1 MSPGGPTP
9 TPHCGLQPR
18 VYIPYERENLNPL
31 AKLAAVACAAPR
43 HPTSINDN
51 GICNGTSTGTDSQM
65 HMHMKSTLHP
75 TLVSTQIH
83 SQIRLIPVRFILQKP
98 HHALAWGISFSMIQA
113 NSNFLI
119 VGYVDRTL
127 MHHYTVQASIDTK
140 DSNPFNI
147 HQGQHCPVASLR
159 PGDIILSINGRA
171 IASFS
176 SFLKITEHLKN
187 SSYLWITAMRASHLP
202 QHILANNQPQL
213 SHRAA
218 EETHRLLRPL
228 LSQLVRHV
236 PINPFPMRED
246 ASFQIRK
253 ATTSSQPPPKPPP
266 KQTVLMH
273 VIFSNPLFR
282 DDCGKPLPYD
292 DDLEFDPDDGS
303 RAKDFLVQIDAFPSW
318 LAARKTVWRQRWTVR
333 ALDEVVIDVEDD
345 SPTDVSHDFWSH
357 QGFSSFEQWQS
368 SRIAQWKGQYS
379 WNQRKRKRIEED
391 AEEIVHFPCVD
402 DTDNEM
408 QLLDWLRVRKN
419 QWKILRRKHQRR
431 LEQTTLDNSTTL
443 VAKRAPSEGNGG
455 KSQESNARTT
465 ILSPN
470 PVVRRQTTGD
480 MLLIDSLLE
489 EQESKRQANLKT
501 FDLAFVFD
509 AKLGAP
515 DDVVAHCLR
524 YLPPSEHGKLL
535 CINLTT
541 SSAIKERDDLWRQL
555 CPTHWILPR
564 RPRKRWHD
572 LYLSKIRQEADVS
585 RKRSE
590 DLLST
595 VANVLFKGDHFQKVE
610 KLVTDGEQ
618 KFAFDVNYVSGVVC
632 ERNSILNL
640 AVIHGRYKVVRW
652 LVETKGSDV
661 ESSDRGGF
669 TPLLNAAW
677 AGNTKLVRFLMSHGC
692 DRTKIGRG
700 HYTKPLAAP
709 DFKGYTAEGWA
720 REREFPEVAEL
731 LRLGL

>member
-1 MSPGGPTP
+1 
-9 TPHCGLQPR
+9 
-18 VYIPYERENLNPL
+18 
-31 AKLAAVACAAPR
+31 
-43 HPTSINDN
+43 
-51 GICNGTSTGTDSQM
+51 M
-65 HMHMKSTLHP
+65 HQTV
-75 TLVSTQIH
+75 VSTQMH
-83 SQIRLIPVRFILQKP
+83 PQMRLVPVRFILQKP
-98 HHALAWGISFSMIQA
+98 HHALAWGISLSMIQA
-113 NSNFLI
+113 NANFLI

-127 MHHYTVQASIDTK
+127 MHHYTVLASY
-140 DSNPFNI
+140 DSNEPRPLVF
-147 HQGQHCPVASLR
+147 HQGQHCSVAGLR
-159 PGDIILSINGRA
+159 PGDIILTINGRP
-171 IASFS
+171 IATFS

-187 SSYLWITAMRASHLP
+187 SSYLWMTAMRASDLP
-202 QHILANNQPQL
+202 QHISANTKPKL
-213 SHRAA
+213 SYWAA
-218 EETHRLLRPL
+218 EETYRLLRPQL
-228 LSQLVRHV
+228 LQLMRQV
-236 PINPFPMRED
+236 PVNPFSMRED
-246 ASFQIRK
+246 VSFQIRK
-253 ATTSSQPPPKPPP
+253 STTSTQPAQPAS
-266 KQTVLMH
+266 KQTALMPVL
-273 VIFSNPLFR
+273 FSNTLFR
-282 DDCGKPLPYD
+282 DDSGNPLPYD
-292 DDLEFDPDDGS
+292 DDLEFHPDDGS
-303 RAKDFLVQIDAFPSW
+303 RVKDFVVPIDCFPSW
-318 LAARKTVWRQRWTVR
+318 LEARKTVWRQRWTVR
-333 ALDEVVIDVEDD
+333 ELDEVVHDVEDD
-345 SPTDVSHDFWSH
+345 SPTTVPHDFWSH

-368 SRIAQWKGQYS
+368 SRIAGWKGLYS

-391 AEEIVHFPCVD
+391 AEEIVHFPCAD
-402 DTDNEM
+402 DADHEM
-408 QLLDWLRVRKN
+408 HLLDWLRVRKN

-431 LEQTTLDNSTTL
+431 LEQTTHGTAL
-443 VAKRAPSEGNGG
+443 VDRRAPSEVNGCQ
-455 KSQESNARTT
+455 SQESNTVTT
-465 ILSPN
+465 RSPPN
-470 PVVRRQTTGD
+470 PAVRRQTTGD

-515 DDVVAHCLR
+515 DDVIAHCLR

-535 CINLTT
+535 CINSTT
-541 SSAIKERDDLWRQL
+541 NTAIKDRDEMWRQL
-555 CPTHWILPR
+555 CPTHWTLPR

-595 VANVLFKGDHFQKVE
+595 IANVLFKGDHIQKVE

-640 AVIHGRYKVVRW
+640 AVIHGRHKVVRW

-677 AGNTKLVRFLMSHGC
+677 AGNIRLVRFLMGNGC

-720 REREFPEVAEL
+720 RKRSFPEVAEL
-731 LRLGL
+731 LRVGL